1 MLTNVRALVA
11 GLAIGSVFLLGG
23 SRLLPEA
30 DAQLQQPT
38 IDCATRSMRAYVLTG
53 TYERNIRDAV
63 VRAKEIVDRTPAPNP
78 ADDGPK
84 PAIVIDVDDTAL
96 STLAMLDEGDFC
108 MTAELFAKH
117 VFAAKMPA
125 IPPVLEV
132 FNAAKAKGI
141 AVFFITGRSEVYR
154 EATVKNLKE
163 QGYDG
168 YAELFLKPA
177 GWTDD
182 GAVYKTMTRK
192 KIEDRA
198 YKIVLNLGDQL
209 ADMQGGHAEHE
220 VLIPNPFYISR

>member
-1 MLTNVRALVA
+1 VAL
-11 GLAIGSVFLLGG
+11 IGP
-23 SRLLPEA
+23 RLLPEA
-30 DAQLQQPT
+30 DGQLIQPT
-38 IDCATRSMRAYVLTG
+38 IDCATRSMRAYVLSG
-53 TYERNIRDAV
+53 TYERNLRDAV
-63 VRAKEIVDRTPAPNP
+63 ARAREIVDRTPAPNP
-78 ADDGPK
+78 DEDGPK

-141 AVFFITGRSEVYR
+141 AVFFITGRGEVYR

-168 YAELFLKPA
+168 YTELFLKPA
-177 GWTDD
+177 NWADD
-182 GAVYKTMTRK
+182 GSVYKTMTRK
-192 KIEDRA
+192 KIEERA

>member
-1 MLTNVRALVA
+1 MTQVRAAVVGLVV
-11 GLAIGSVFLLGG
+11 GSVIVLGG
-23 SRLLPEA
+23 ARLLPEA
-30 DAQLQQPT
+30 DAQLQQPVV
-38 IDCATRSMRAYVLTG
+38 DCATRTLRVYVASG
-53 TYERNIRDAV
+53 TYERNVREAV
-63 VRAKEIVDRTPAPNP
+63 ARAKEIVDSTPAPNP

-141 AVFFITGRSEVYR
+141 AVFFITGRGVVYR

-182 GAVYKTMTRK
+182 GSVYKTMTRK
-192 KIEDRA
+192 KIEERA
-198 YKIVLNLGDQL
+198 FKIVLNLGDQL